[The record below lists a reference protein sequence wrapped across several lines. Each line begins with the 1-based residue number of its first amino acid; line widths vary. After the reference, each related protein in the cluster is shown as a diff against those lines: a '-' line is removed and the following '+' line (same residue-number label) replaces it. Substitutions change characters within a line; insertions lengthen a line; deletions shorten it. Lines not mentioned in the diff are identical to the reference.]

1 MPLKLT
7 NHEVNGSNSITISN
21 YFTWKST
28 KSLQNAANGIE
39 YRFLPEKFPECKK
52 CDPINGFM
60 HGYPRGRS
68 LKAETKFDKGA
79 GTQEVTVQC
88 ASGANFMPINRP
100 SIKFQGGVEPFLKLK
115 NCLAGTVR

>member
-1 MPLKLT
+1 
-7 NHEVNGSNSITISN
+7 
-21 YFTWKST
+21 
-28 KSLQNAANGIE
+28 
-39 YRFLPEKFPECKK
+39 
-52 CDPINGFM
+52 M

-100 SIKFQGGVEPFLKLK
+100 SIKFQGRGWAFFPYFEAERLSVW
-115 NCLAGTVR
+115 NC

>member
-1 MPLKLT
+1 
-7 NHEVNGSNSITISN
+7 
-21 YFTWKST
+21 
-28 KSLQNAANGIE
+28 
-39 YRFLPEKFPECKK
+39 
-52 CDPINGFM
+52 M

-100 SIKFQGGVEPFLKLK
+100 SIKFQG
-115 NCLAGTVR
+115 RS